1 MFQDI
6 NHLLGLM
13 GENYPYKY
21 FLMKTFSIRWNTL
34 NSDLHSKAK
43 PTKRL
48 WEMLLHSLKNIK
60 CDLLS
65 ILLIYNDARNFLKQ
79 FGYEFGYK
87 FNLGP
92 A

>member
-1 MFQDI
+1 
-6 NHLLGLM
+6 
-13 GENYPYKY
+13 
-21 FLMKTFSIRWNTL
+21 
-34 NSDLHSKAK
+34 
-43 PTKRL
+43 
-48 WEMLLHSLKNIK
+48 MLLHSLKNIK